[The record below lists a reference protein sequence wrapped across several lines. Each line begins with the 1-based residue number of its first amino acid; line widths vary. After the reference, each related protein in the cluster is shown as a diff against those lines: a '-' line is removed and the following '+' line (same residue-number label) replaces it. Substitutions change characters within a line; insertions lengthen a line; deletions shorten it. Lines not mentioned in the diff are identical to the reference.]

1 MLHPFQNHISQAF
14 PFLKGKRVLLAI
26 SGGIDSMVLLAL
38 FRQLPND
45 IAVAHCNFQLRG
57 TESDGDEA
65 FVREQ
70 VAQLHVPLFVQKFD
84 TKKFSEDEKLS
95 TQLAARKL
103 RYAWFSELLEQHGYD
118 YLLTA
123 HHLDDSLETFLINF
137 SRGSGLDGLTGIPA
151 QNEMIVRPMLVFS
164 RETIERYALEN
175 AILWREDSSNAS
187 DNYLRNKIRHHVI
200 PVLKELNSGFLHSF
214 QNTLSHLQQAESL
227 VDDASRLV
235 YRIVVEN
242 LEDQKRINLE
252 ELLKLPNY
260 SAYLYRWL
268 QPFGFTAWKDIYD
281 LVYAT
286 SGKQVFSETHVVLK
300 DRIHLIVYPKKT
312 ADISEEYWIP
322 KDQRQVNIPLNLSLC
337 AISDISH
344 RSGNCIFVDEDK
356 LIYPLQLRKWQ
367 EGDSFFPFGM
377 TGKKKVSKFLKNEK
391 ASLLD
396 KSNIWLLCS
405 EDKIVWI
412 VGKRQDDRFKTDKN
426 TTRILQIKLEDN
438 TVRNT

>member
-1 MLHPFQNHISQAF
+1 
-14 PFLKGKRVLLAI
+14 
-26 SGGIDSMVLLAL
+26 
-38 FRQLPND
+38 
-45 IAVAHCNFQLRG
+45 
-57 TESDGDEA
+57 
-65 FVREQ
+65 
-70 VAQLHVPLFVQKFD
+70 
-84 TKKFSEDEKLS
+84 
-95 TQLAARKL
+95 
-103 RYAWFSELLEQHGYD
+103 
-118 YLLTA
+118 
-123 HHLDDSLETFLINF
+123 
-137 SRGSGLDGLTGIPA
+137 
-151 QNEMIVRPMLVFS
+151 
-164 RETIERYALEN
+164 
-175 AILWREDSSNAS
+175 
-187 DNYLRNKIRHHVI
+187 
-200 PVLKELNSGFLHSF
+200 
-214 QNTLSHLQQAESL
+214 
-227 VDDASRLV
+227 
-235 YRIVVEN
+235 
-242 LEDQKRINLE
+242 
-252 ELLKLPNY
+252 
-260 SAYLYRWL
+260 LYRGL

-377 TGKKKVSKFLKNEK
+377 TGKKKVSKFLKDEK